1 MIYNWFKECC
11 EVERKALGAFVN
23 DGSYYP
29 LHKNTINC
37 SIIDNIALTVGLFEL
52 VGI

>member
-1 MIYNWFKECC
+1 MIKFFGYDAYWFKECC

-29 LHKNTINC
+29 
-37 SIIDNIALTVGLFEL
+37 
-52 VGI
+52 